1 MRDAFTGS
9 RSSEP
14 LEGRKK
20 VGTRAIDRLFCP
32 DFPWRRRAIVKVH
45 PSRSSRSSRAYL
57 SFQPVARIA
66 SPAKGALMFYG
77 NGVESSLDGFSRAGK
92 AFFPGT
98 RKIADPG
105 RMSGFICLR
114 NSCKLR
120 ACINCINARLC
131 LCRSLSGLGVCFT
144 SRLSRL
150 DETSIPF
157 DISSDDAAVTRYDFS
172 RAKVCRILA
181 NNFDCCFTI
190 ARQVKYFVVVVFILC
205 FFSRNHL
212 LFTFTGCY

>member
-1 MRDAFTGS
+1 MRDARCVHRLQKQRTVRRSEKS
-9 RSSEP
+9 RD
-14 LEGRKK
+14 
-20 VGTRAIDRLFCP
+20 TRHRSALLPRLSLAAT
-32 DFPWRRRAIVKVH
+32 RNRQS
-45 PSRSSRSSRAYL
+45 PSL
-57 SFQPVARIA
+57 PFLPFL
-66 SPAKGALMFYG
+66 PALMFYG